1 MSSWGAVE
9 EAVVE
14 DCMALLRYSYF
25 FFGGCAVIESDKV
38 GWIDRWG
45 GAVIWDEREMFDC
58 GLLGLP
64 IV

>member
-1 MSSWGAVE
+1 MGGCGGSGGGGLHGFAEVF
-9 EAVVE
+9 V
-14 DCMALLRYSYF
+14 F